1 MVKRLWFSCV
11 AGLAVFSFA
20 GAAMEESHELS
31 LARCAL
37 RDGFLSLAREVAAK
51 VSGEQAQLIQLESLA
66 REEKWADVLSL
77 VLKVQPLTD
86 SLALYGLCAVLHL
99 PEETAQ
105 GEQFF
110 SYDWKDA
117 DAKKCAQLLI
127 LQRALAGGDSAA
139 IEKARNDAKENSSSP
154 EGALLLAEAAK
165 RLNEKSEAEA
175 LWREIVKMTNAS
187 EHVLVSAATNLRD
200 VSLYQRLLP
209 ELKDP
214 QARRALTV
222 RVAEADLQ
230 NPERFEIGAQ
240 QIKRLARETPDD
252 ADVMRG
258 YLHYAK
264 ACQLTD
270 RKEEALAA
278 YRNALE
284 IWPSLAHRA
293 DVEEARGW
301 ALRAVGLCAEAA
313 EAYERA
319 FELMTTD
326 EDRAAMMLARGE
338 TLGEMGKGDD
348 ALTCYRRVLADWPK
362 TEAAQRLAQVMK
374 LREKEDQARDDY
386 LHFRFQEAAQ
396 IFREIA
402 QEDPKREP
410 RMSFLV
416 VLCLYGENR
425 DDEAIALATKLMKE
439 SPDRRIRARAT
450 EWLAKLAYNGAKWD
464 EASKLFEQYAKTS
477 KEAALS
483 EAYLWAARAAFAD
496 GSYLRALTL
505 ISRLVEQN
513 PKAELLAPA
522 LLVQGETLME
532 LARYDEALLV
542 FERAIVLSANNPVDR
557 IAAQILRADV
567 LFTLGSDNP
576 VHYQTALTGYRTIYR
591 GESLSAERKL
601 ILSYK
606 IARTFEKLNRVDEAF
621 DEYYTN
627 VILGYRQGRLA
638 GIEFSDEAR
647 ADFVRSAFHL
657 ADEYERRHQI
667 ETAMRLLELVAASDV
682 PAAEEAE
689 KRLERLQMKGLLK

>member
-1 MVKRLWFSCV
+1 MVKAIGFGCL
-11 AGLAVFSFA
+11 AGLLSF
-20 GAAMEESHELS
+20 GLIAAETPRQD
-31 LARCAL
+31 LALAQCAL
-37 RDGFLSLAREVAAK
+37 RDGLLPLARELASK
-51 VSGEQAQLIQLESLA
+51 VGGEQAQLVELESLA
-66 REEKWADVLSL
+66 REEKWADVLAN
-77 VLKVQPLTD
+77 VLKAKPLTD
-86 SLALYGLCAVLHL
+86 SVALYGLCAVLHL
-99 PEETAQ
+99 PKDQAAR
-105 GEQFF
+105 EQFLG
-110 SYDWKDA
+110 YGWTDARAKD
-117 DAKKCAQLLI
+117 CANLLI
-127 LQRALAGGDSAA
+127 LQEALAGQDLEA
-139 IEKARNDAKENSSSP
+139 IAKARNAVKDSAKSP
-154 EGALLLAEAAK
+154 EGVLLLAEAAQ
-165 RLNEKSEAEA
+165 RLNETSQAES

-187 EHVLVSAATNLRD
+187 ERVLVSAATNLRD
-200 VSLYQRLLP
+200 VALYQRLLP
-209 ELKDP
+209 DLKDP

-230 NPERFEIGAQ
+230 NPERFDIGAQ
-240 QIKRLARETPDD
+240 QIKRLALETPDD

-264 ACQLTD
+264 ACQLAD

-313 EAYERA
+313 EAFEHA
-319 FELMTTD
+319 FELVTTD

-338 TLGEMGKGDD
+338 ALGEMGKGDE
-348 ALTCYRRVLADWPK
+348 ALKCYRRVLTEWPQ

-425 DDEAIALATKLMKE
+425 DEEAMALATKLMKE
-439 SPDRRIRARAT
+439 SSDRRIRARAT
-450 EWLAKLAYNGAKWD
+450 EWLAKLAYNGAKWE
-464 EASKLFEQYAKTS
+464 EAANLFEQYAKTS
-477 KEAALS
+477 KEAAQS

-496 GSYLRALTL
+496 GAYLRALTL

-522 LLVQGETLME
+522 LIVQGETLME
-532 LARYDEALLV
+532 LSRYDEALLV
-542 FERAIVLSANNPVDR
+542 FERAIVLSANNPADR
-557 IAAQILRADV
+557 IAAQILKADV

-576 VHYQTALTGYRTIYR
+576 VHYQAALAGYRTIYR

-606 IARTFEKLNRVDEAF
+606 IARTFEKLNRINEAF

-667 ETAMRLLELVAASDV
+667 DTAMRLLELVAASDV